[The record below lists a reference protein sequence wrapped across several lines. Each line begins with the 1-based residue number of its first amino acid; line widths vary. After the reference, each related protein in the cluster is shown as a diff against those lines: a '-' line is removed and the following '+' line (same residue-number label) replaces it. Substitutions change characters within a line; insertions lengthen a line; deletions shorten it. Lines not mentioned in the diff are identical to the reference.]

1 MIEADAALRG
11 VRYPQH
17 VEAATPGL
25 PQGRRAATCRSPPG
39 NRDHDRWSR
48 TQVSDMVTDMR
59 TPGTYRVADGSYVD
73 YSAAIAAWTAAA
85 LPVLEGVARTYHA
98 TITYQELGDQVQDAT
113 GIHTRVLL
121 MNWIGQVLGGAS
133 RESHRRGL
141 PMLSALCVHSDG
153 TVGDG
158 YGQAI
163 AENYA
168 CEPPWDLDM
177 HAAQERLRCYQLCG
191 AVLPRGGGKPA
202 LTSQVATRRAWAA
215 ERRRADVSS
224 QRYCPTC
231 NLTLPLS
238 GNCEY
243 CS

>member
-1 MIEADAALRG
+1 
-11 VRYPQH
+11 
-17 VEAATPGL
+17 
-25 PQGRRAATCRSPPG
+25 
-39 NRDHDRWSR
+39 
-48 TQVSDMVTDMR
+48 MVTDMR

-224 QRYCPTC
+224 QLYCPKC

-238 GNCEY
+238 GTCEY
-243 CS
+243 CA

>member
-1 MIEADAALRG
+1 MLALTG
-11 VRYPQH
+11 TIH
-17 VEAATPGL
+17 HS
-25 PQGRRAATCRSPPG
+25 RRM
-39 NRDHDRWSR
+39 
-48 TQVSDMVTDMR
+48 SDMVTDMR
-59 TPGTYRVADGSYVD
+59 TPGTYSVADGSYVD

-85 LPVLEGVARTYHA
+85 LPVLERVAGAYHA
-98 TITYQELGDQVQDAT
+98 TITYRQLGDEVQDVT

-133 RESHRRGL
+133 RESHRRGQ

-163 AENYA
+163 AENYR

-177 HAAQERLRCYQLCG
+177 HAAQERFRCYQLCG
-191 AVLPRGGGKPA
+191 AVLPAGGGEPA
-202 LTSQVATRRAWAA
+202 LTSQVAARRAWAA
-215 ERRRADVSS
+215 ERMRADVSS
-224 QRYCPTC
+224 HRYCPGC
-231 NLTLPLS
+231 NLTLPIS

-243 CS
+243 CG